1 MLAVLF
7 ALLPVAS
14 TFLGGYA
21 VFRFHHRL
29 HPVMAF
35 AAGIIVATAL
45 VDLLPEALQLLGGP
59 DPTLKAG
66 VAALVGFLG
75 FSAIEALVHR
85 ETYEHGHAAGQDP
98 QEPHEHVPAG
108 REPSAISMAGPF
120 GLVLHSGLDGVAIGL
135 GFSAGPEVGL
145 IVGLAVLAHDFA
157 DGINITTLT
166 LAGGGG
172 RRLTLTI
179 LAMDAVAA
187 PIGAVIGISSVS
199 RPRCWACCWPRT
211 PACSSP
217 SAPATCC
224 PRRSTSGRCRRRH
237 SSSWPASARSW
248 SSSSACSS
256 SRIPRPRERAAV
268 RRDERVRLSV
278 VGAALLPGR
287 GPRGGAPAL
296 LRLEASGLRAERH
309 VLSTA
314 ERRDRDGLGRRHAAG
329 LPVHRQGP
337 ARGRDAGAGDRPGGH
352 PALAARAVPCPG

>member
-45 VDLLPEALQLLGGP
+45 VDLLPGALQLLGGP

-98 QEPHEHVPAG
+98 QEPHEHVRAG

-120 GLVLHSGLDGVAIGL
+120 GLVLHSGRDGVAIGL
-135 GFSAGPEVGL
+135 GFSASPEVGL
-145 IVGLAVLAHDFA
+145 IVGLAVLAPDFA

-172 RRLTLTI
+172 AGPHPRAPSSGPPSVPRRR
-179 LAMDAVAA
+179 
-187 PIGAVIGISSVS
+187 S
-199 RPRCWACCWPRT
+199 WACCWPRT

-237 SSSWPASARSW
+237 SSSWPA
-248 SSSSACSS
+248 
-256 SRIPRPRERAAV
+256 
-268 RRDERVRLSV
+268 
-278 VGAALLPGR
+278 
-287 GPRGGAPAL
+287 
-296 LRLEASGLRAERH
+296 
-309 VLSTA
+309 
-314 ERRDRDGLGRRHAAG
+314 
-329 LPVHRQGP
+329 P
-337 ARGRDAGAGDRPGGH
+337 ARPW
-352 PALAARAVPCPG
+352 PSSPP